1 MRIFVFR
8 GGIIMKE
15 KKLSLKQTLDN
26 AFFALGLGLKFSKPI
41 FFNII
46 FIAILGYF
54 QWVFFSS
61 VFMKNI
67 VGSLDRGDDYR
78 KILSY
83 IGICG
88 LLVGLMNLYQ
98 HYFENVTLPIELT
111 RLYGKLYHMLFD
123 KAKNVELS
131 CYEDSDFYNRYTMA
145 MDGADLRISDIVRR
159 FWGIIFGSI
168 ATGFV
173 FYLMFSIDRFAVIF
187 ILCPLIGNFVFGSIK
202 NNYELK
208 RYKEQVPGNKMM
220 NYVSRVMYLPD
231 YAKEMRLFG
240 VYNLLK
246 KQYSD
251 ATDNNVA
258 AASKYAFRNAFVN
271 FWKITF
277 TFSVIFEGVLFYAI
291 YRNLVTNS
299 ISLADL
305 TIMTSMMVSMT
316 WILIGLFDDIVNFMK
331 DGVFINNLRG
341 FLDYEEKIPEDYDGD
356 KPDGFKI
363 LEFDK
368 VSFSYSD
375 EETIKDLSFT
385 LREGEIAALV
395 GHNGAGKTTIIKL
408 LLRLYDPTSGVIR
421 LNGRDIREYNLH
433 AYRELFATTFQD
445 FAIMGM
451 SVKDNVLMG
460 RHYDDEDRI
469 VDSALKKAGIYDR
482 IGRLEKGTAAVMTK
496 EFDENGA
503 VFSGGESQK
512 LAVSRTFAKPAPVK
526 IFDEPSSAL
535 DPIAEFELFNNIAKE
550 GSDHT
555 LLFISHRLS
564 SVKHCDKVFMLEKG
578 RIIEEGSHEELMA
591 LGGKYAKMYR
601 RQANNY
607 LAIEDEEGVAE

>member
-1 MRIFVFR
+1 MEEKKESK
-8 GGIIMKE
+8 KE
-15 KKLSLKQTLDN
+15 KKLSLREVLDN
-26 AFFALGLGLKFSKPI
+26 AFYALKLGISFSKKI

-46 FIAILGYF
+46 FVAILGYF

-78 KILSY
+78 KILAY

-88 LLVGLMNLYQ
+88 LSVGLMNLYQ
-98 HYFENVTLPIELT
+98 HYFENVTLPVELT

-123 KAKNVELS
+123 KARNVELS
-131 CYEDSDFYNRYTMA
+131 CYENSDFYNRYTMA
-145 MDGADLRISDIVRR
+145 MDGADQKISDIMRR

-173 FYLMFSIDRFAVIF
+173 FSLMFSIDRFAVIF
-187 ILCPLIGNFVFGSIK
+187 IICPLIGNFVFGSIK
-202 NNYELK
+202 NRFEFG
-208 RYKEQVPGNKMM
+208 RYKEQVSGNKVM
-220 NYVSRVMYLPD
+220 NYVSRAMYLPD

-246 KQYSD
+246 KQYTD
-251 ATDNNVA
+251 ATDRNVDI
-258 AASKYAFRNAFVN
+258 ASKYAFKNAFVN

-291 YRNLVTNS
+291 YRNLVTQS

-341 FLDYEEKIPEDYDGD
+341 FLDYKEKIPEDYDGYV
-356 KPDGFKI
+356 PDSFES
-363 LEFDK
+363 LEFDN
-368 VSFSYSD
+368 VSFSYTD
-375 EETIKDLSFT
+375 EETIRNLSFT
-385 LREGEIAALV
+385 IRNGEVAALV

-408 LLRLYDPTSGVIR
+408 LLRLYDPTEGVIR

-433 AYRELFATTFQD
+433 AYREIFATTFQD

-451 SVKDNVLMG
+451 PIRDNVLMG
-460 RHYDDEDRI
+460 RHYEGEERI
-469 VDSALKKAGIYDR
+469 VEDALRKSGVYDR
-482 IGRLEKGTAAVMTK
+482 VVRLEKGTRTVMTK

-535 DPIAEFELFNNIAKE
+535 DPIAEYELFNNIAKE

-578 RIIEEGSHEELMA
+578 RIIEEGSHEELMS

-607 LAIEDEEGVAE
+607 LAIEDGEEVAE

>member
-1 MRIFVFR
+1 MEEKKESK
-8 GGIIMKE
+8 KE
-15 KKLSLKQTLDN
+15 KKLSLREVLDN
-26 AFFALGLGLKFSKPI
+26 AFYALKLGISFSKKI

-78 KILSY
+78 KILAY

-88 LLVGLMNLYQ
+88 LSVGLMNLYQ
-98 HYFENVTLPIELT
+98 HYFENVTLPVELT

-123 KAKNVELS
+123 KARNVELS
-131 CYEDSDFYNRYTMA
+131 CYENSDFYNRYTMA
-145 MDGADLRISDIVRR
+145 MDGADQKISDIMRR

-173 FYLMFSIDRFAVIF
+173 FSLMFSIDRFAVIF
-187 ILCPLIGNFVFGSIK
+187 IICPLIGNFVFGSIK
-202 NNYELK
+202 NRFEFG
-208 RYKEQVPGNKMM
+208 RYKEQVSGNKVM
-220 NYVSRVMYLPD
+220 NYVSRAMYLPD

-246 KQYSD
+246 KQYTD
-251 ATDNNVA
+251 ATDRNVDI
-258 AASKYAFRNAFVN
+258 ASKYAFKNAFVN

-291 YRNLVTNS
+291 YRNLVTQS

-341 FLDYEEKIPEDYDGD
+341 FLDYKEKIPEDYDGYV
-356 KPDGFKI
+356 PDSFES
-363 LEFDK
+363 LEFDN
-368 VSFSYSD
+368 VSFSYTD
-375 EETIKDLSFT
+375 EETIRNLSFT
-385 LREGEIAALV
+385 IRNGEVAALV

-408 LLRLYDPTSGVIR
+408 LLRLYDPTEGVIR

-433 AYRELFATTFQD
+433 AYREIFATTFQD

-451 SVKDNVLMG
+451 PIRDNVLMG
-460 RHYDDEDRI
+460 RHYEDEERI
-469 VDSALKKAGIYDR
+469 VEDALRKSGVYDR
-482 IGRLEKGTAAVMTK
+482 VVRLEKGTRTVMTK

-535 DPIAEFELFNNIAKE
+535 DPIAEYELFNNIAKE
-550 GSDHT
+550 GSSHT

-578 RIIEEGSHEELMA
+578 RIIEEGSHEELMS

-607 LAIEDEEGVAE
+607 LAIEDGEEVAE

>member
-1 MRIFVFR
+1 MEEKKESQ
-8 GGIIMKE
+8 KE
-15 KKLSLKQTLDN
+15 KKLSLREVLNN
-26 AFFALGLGLKFSKPI
+26 AFYALGLGIGFSKKI

-46 FIAILGYF
+46 FVAILGYF

-78 KILSY
+78 KILAY

-88 LLVGLMNLYQ
+88 LSVGLMNLYQ
-98 HYFENVTLPIELT
+98 HYFENVTLPVELT

-123 KAKNVELS
+123 KARNVELS
-131 CYEDSDFYNRYTMA
+131 CYENSDFYNRYTMA
-145 MDGADLRISDIVRR
+145 MDGADQKISDIMRR

-173 FYLMFSIDRFAVIF
+173 FSLMFSIDRFAVIF
-187 ILCPLIGNFVFGSIK
+187 IICPLIGNFVFGSIK
-202 NNYELK
+202 NRFELA
-208 RYKEQVPGNKMM
+208 RYKEQVSGNKVM
-220 NYVSRVMYLPD
+220 NYVSRAMYLPD
-231 YAKEMRLFG
+231 YAKEMRLFDI
-240 VYNLLK
+240 YNLLK
-246 KQYSD
+246 KQYTD
-251 ATDNNVA
+251 ATDRNVDI
-258 AASKYAFRNAFVN
+258 ASKYAFKNAFVN

-291 YRNLVTNS
+291 YRNLVTQS

-331 DGVFINNLRG
+331 DGVFISNLRG
-341 FLDYEEKIPEDYDGD
+341 FLDYKEKIPEDHDGYL
-356 KPDGFKI
+356 PGSFESI
-363 LEFDK
+363 EFDN
-368 VSFSYSD
+368 VSFSYTD
-375 EETIKDLSFT
+375 EETIRNLSFT
-385 LREGEIAALV
+385 IRNGEIAALV

-408 LLRLYDPTSGVIR
+408 LLRLYDPTEGVIR

-433 AYRELFATTFQD
+433 AYREIFATTFQD

-451 SVKDNVLMG
+451 PIRDNVLMG
-460 RHYDDEDRI
+460 RHYEGEDKI
-469 VDSALKKAGIYDR
+469 VEDALRKSGVYDR
-482 IGRLEKGTAAVMTK
+482 VVRLEKGTRTVMTK

-535 DPIAEFELFNNIAKE
+535 DPIAEYELFNNIAKE

-578 RIIEEGSHEELMA
+578 RIIEEGSHEELMS

-607 LAIEDEEGVAE
+607 LAIEDGEEVAE

>member
-1 MRIFVFR
+1 MEEKKESK
-8 GGIIMKE
+8 KE
-15 KKLSLKQTLDN
+15 KKLSLREVLEN
-26 AFFALGLGLKFSKPI
+26 AFYALKLGISFSKKI

-78 KILSY
+78 KILAY

-88 LLVGLMNLYQ
+88 LSVGLMNLYQ
-98 HYFENVTLPIELT
+98 HYFENVTLPVELT

-123 KAKNVELS
+123 KARNVELS
-131 CYEDSDFYNRYTMA
+131 CYENSDFYNRYTMA
-145 MDGADLRISDIVRR
+145 MDGADQKISDIMRR

-173 FYLMFSIDRFAVIF
+173 FSLMFSIDRFAVIF
-187 ILCPLIGNFVFGSIK
+187 IICPLIGNFVFGSIK
-202 NNYELK
+202 NRFEFG
-208 RYKEQVPGNKMM
+208 RYKEQVSGNKVM
-220 NYVSRVMYLPD
+220 NYVSRAMYLPD

-246 KQYSD
+246 KQYTD
-251 ATDNNVA
+251 ATDRNVDI
-258 AASKYAFRNAFVN
+258 ASKYAFKNAFVN

-291 YRNLVTNS
+291 YRNLVTQS

-341 FLDYEEKIPEDYDGD
+341 FLDYKEKIPEDYDGYV
-356 KPDGFKI
+356 PDRFESI
-363 LEFDK
+363 EFDN
-368 VSFSYSD
+368 VSFSYTD
-375 EETIKDLSFT
+375 EETIRNLSFT
-385 LREGEIAALV
+385 IRNGEIAALV

-408 LLRLYDPTSGVIR
+408 LLRLYDPTEGVIR

-433 AYRELFATTFQD
+433 AYREIFATTFQD

-451 SVKDNVLMG
+451 PIRDNVLMG
-460 RHYDDEDRI
+460 RHYEGEKRI
-469 VDSALKKAGIYDR
+469 VEDALRKSGVYDR
-482 IGRLEKGTAAVMTK
+482 VVRLEKGTRTVMTK

-535 DPIAEFELFNNIAKE
+535 DPIAEYELFNNIAKE

-578 RIIEEGSHEELMA
+578 RIIEEGSHEELMN

-607 LAIEDEEGVAE
+607 LAIEDGEEVAE

>member
-1 MRIFVFR
+1 MEEKKESK
-8 GGIIMKE
+8 KE
-15 KKLSLKQTLDN
+15 KKLSLREVLDN
-26 AFFALGLGLKFSKPI
+26 AFYALKLGISFSKKI

-78 KILSY
+78 KILAY

-88 LLVGLMNLYQ
+88 LSVGLMNLYQ
-98 HYFENVTLPIELT
+98 HYFENVTLPVELT

-123 KAKNVELS
+123 KARNVELS
-131 CYEDSDFYNRYTMA
+131 CYENSDFYNRYTMA
-145 MDGADLRISDIVRR
+145 MDGADQKISDIMRR

-173 FYLMFSIDRFAVIF
+173 FSLMFSIDRFAVIF
-187 ILCPLIGNFVFGSIK
+187 IICPLIGNFVFGSIK
-202 NNYELK
+202 NRFEFG
-208 RYKEQVPGNKMM
+208 RYKEQVSGNKVM
-220 NYVSRVMYLPD
+220 NYVSRAMYLPD

-246 KQYSD
+246 KQYTD
-251 ATDNNVA
+251 ATDRNVDI
-258 AASKYAFRNAFVN
+258 ASKYAFKNAFVN

-291 YRNLVTNS
+291 YRNLVTQS

-331 DGVFINNLRG
+331 DGVFISNLRG
-341 FLDYEEKIPEDYDGD
+341 FLDYKEKIPEDHDGYV
-356 KPDGFKI
+356 PGSFESI
-363 LEFDK
+363 EFDN
-368 VSFSYSD
+368 VSFSYTD
-375 EETIKDLSFT
+375 EETIRNLSFT
-385 LREGEIAALV
+385 IRNGEIAALV

-408 LLRLYDPTSGVIR
+408 LLRLYDPTEGVIR

-433 AYRELFATTFQD
+433 AYREIFATTFQD

-451 SVKDNVLMG
+451 PIRDNVLMG
-460 RHYDDEDRI
+460 CHYEGEERI
-469 VDSALKKAGIYDR
+469 VEDALRKSGVYDR
-482 IGRLEKGTAAVMTK
+482 VVRLEKGTRTVMTK

-535 DPIAEFELFNNIAKE
+535 DPIAEYELFNNIAKE

-578 RIIEEGSHEELMA
+578 RIIEEGSHEELMS

-607 LAIEDEEGVAE
+607 LAIEDGEEVAE

>member
-1 MRIFVFR
+1 ME
-8 GGIIMKE
+8 KD
-15 KKLSLKQTLDN
+15 KKLSLKRTLDN
-26 AFFALGLGLKFSKPI
+26 AFYALGLGAGFSKPI

-61 VFMKNI
+61 VFMKKI
-67 VGSLDRGDDYR
+67 VDSLDRGEDYR
-78 KILSY
+78 KILGY
-83 IGICG
+83 IGVCG
-88 LLVGLMNLYQ
+88 VIVASMNLYQ
-98 HYFENVTLPIELT
+98 HYFDNVTLPIELT

-123 KAKNVELS
+123 KAKNVELR
-131 CYEDSDFYNRYTMA
+131 CYEDADFYNRYTMA
-145 MDGADLRISDIVRR
+145 MDGADLRISDIMRR
-159 FWGIIFGSI
+159 FWGMIFGTV

-173 FYLMFSIDRFAVIF
+173 FYLMFSIDKFAVIF
-187 ILCPLIGNFVFGSIK
+187 IICPLVGNFVFGSIK
-202 NNYELK
+202 NKFELK

-220 NYVSRVMYLPD
+220 NYVSRAMYLPD

-251 ATDNNVA
+251 ATDNNVK
-258 AASKYAFRNAFVN
+258 AASKYAFPNAFVN

-291 YRNLVTNS
+291 YRNLVTGS

-331 DGVFINNLRG
+331 DGVFIDNLRG
-341 FLDYEEKIPEDYDGD
+341 FLDYKETIPEDYDGD
-356 KPDGFKI
+356 IPEGFDV
-363 LEFDK
+363 LEFDG
-368 VSFSYSD
+368 VSFSYTD

-385 LREGEIAALV
+385 IKKGEVAALV

-460 RHYDDEDRI
+460 RHYDDEDTI
-469 VDSALKKAGIYDR
+469 VSDALKKSGVYER
-482 IGRLEKGTAAVMTK
+482 IGKLEKGTDTVMTK

-591 LGGKYAKMYR
+591 RDGKYAKMYR

>member
-1 MRIFVFR
+1 
-8 GGIIMKE
+8 MKE
-15 KKLSLKQTLDN
+15 SKLSFKETLDN
-26 AFFALGLGLKFSKPI
+26 AFYALKLGTRFSKRL

-46 FIAILGYF
+46 FVAVLGYF
-54 QWVFFSS
+54 EWVFFSS

-67 VGSLDRGDDYR
+67 VGSLDRGESY
-78 KILSY
+78 KNILLY

-88 LLVGLMNLYQ
+88 LVIGLMNLYH
-98 HYFENVTLPIELT
+98 HYFDNVTMPIECT
-111 RLYGKLYHMLFD
+111 HLYGRLYHMLFD
-123 KAKNVELS
+123 KARNVELN
-131 CYEDSDFYNRYTMA
+131 CYENADFYNKYTMA
-145 MDGADLRISDIVRR
+145 MDGADEKISDIMRR
-159 FWGIIFGSI
+159 FWGIIFGTI

-173 FYLMFSIDRFAVIF
+173 FYLMFSIDKFAVIF
-187 ILCPLIGNFVFGSIK
+187 IVCPLLGNFVFGSIK
-202 NNYELK
+202 NKYELK
-208 RYKEQVPGNKMM
+208 RYKEQVSGNKMM
-220 NYVSRVMYLPD
+220 NYVSRAIYLPD
-231 YAKEMRLFG
+231 YAKEIRLFN
-240 VYNLLK
+240 VYNILK
-246 KQYSD
+246 RQYSD
-251 ATDNNVA
+251 ATDNNVR
-258 AASKYAFRNAFVN
+258 AASKYAFPNAFVN

-291 YRNLVTNS
+291 YRNLVTQS
-299 ISLADL
+299 ISLAEL

-331 DGVFINNLRG
+331 DGVFISNLRG
-341 FLDYEEKIPEDYDGD
+341 FLEYEEKIPEDYDGIT
-356 KPDGFKI
+356 PEEFES
-363 LEFDK
+363 LEFDN
-368 VSFSYSD
+368 VSFSYTD

-385 LREGEIAALV
+385 IKKGQVAALV

-408 LLRLYDPTSGVIR
+408 LLRLYDPTEGVIR

-433 AYRELFATTFQD
+433 AYRDMFATTFQD

-460 RHYDDEDRI
+460 RHYENEDS
-469 VDSALKKAGIYDR
+469 VVNDALKKAGVYER
-482 IGRLEKGTAAVMTK
+482 VSKTEHGTATVMTK

-535 DPIAEFELFNNIAKE
+535 DPIAEYELFNNIAKE

-564 SVKHCDKVFMLEKG
+564 SVKHCDMVFMLEKG
-578 RIIEEGSHEELMA
+578 RIIEEGSHEELIA
-591 LGGKYAKMYR
+591 LNGEYAKMYR

-607 LAIEDEEGVAE
+607 LAIEDGEEGAV

>member
-1 MRIFVFR
+1 
-8 GGIIMKE
+8 MKSR
-15 KKLSLKQTLDN
+15 KLSLGETLKN
-26 AFFALGLGLKFSKPI
+26 AFYALKLGKKFSMRLFI
-41 FFNII
+41 NVI
-46 FIAILGYF
+46 FISVLGYF
-54 QWVFFSS
+54 EWVFFSS
-61 VFMKNI
+61 VFMKKI
-67 VGSLDRGDDYR
+67 VGYLEHNEDYR
-78 KILSY
+78 RILAY

-88 LLVGLMNLYQ
+88 LAVGLMNLYE
-98 HYFENVTLPIELT
+98 HYFQNVTLPIEGT

-123 KAKNVELS
+123 KARNVELS
-131 CYEDSDFYNRYTMA
+131 CYENSDFYNRYTMA
-145 MDGADLRISDIVRR
+145 MDGADEKIGDVLKR
-159 FWGIIFGSI
+159 FWGIIFGTV

-173 FYLMFSIDRFAVIF
+173 FYLMFTIDRFAVIF
-187 ILCPLIGNFVFGSIK
+187 IVCPLVGNFVFGSIK
-202 NNYELK
+202 NKYEYK
-208 RYKEQVPGNKMM
+208 RYKEQVAGNKML
-220 NYVSRVMYLPD
+220 NYVSRAMYLPD
-231 YAKEMRLFG
+231 YAKEIRLFN
-240 VYNLLK
+240 VYNILK
-246 KQYSD
+246 RQYGD
-251 ATDNNVA
+251 ATENNIKA
-258 AASKYAFRNAFVN
+258 AKKYAFPNAFTN

-277 TFSVIFEGVLFYAI
+277 TFSVIFEGVLLYAI
-291 YRNLVTNS
+291 YRNLVTGS

-341 FLDYEEKIPEDYDGD
+341 FLEYEEKIPEDYKGIV
-356 KPDGFKI
+356 PESFES
-363 LEFDK
+363 LEFDD
-368 VSFSYSD
+368 VSFSYTD
-375 EETIKDLSFT
+375 EETIKSLSFT
-385 LREGEIAALV
+385 IKKGQNVALV

-421 LNGRDIREYNLH
+421 LNGRDIKEYDLH
-433 AYRELFATTFQD
+433 AYRDLFATTFQD

-451 SVKDNVLMG
+451 SIKDNVLMG
-460 RHYDDEDRI
+460 RHYENDDE
-469 VDSALKKAGIYDR
+469 VVVGALKKAGVYER
-482 IGRLEKGTAAVMTK
+482 VLKPEKGMDTVMTK

-535 DPIAEFELFNNIAKE
+535 DPIAEYDLFNNITKE

-578 RIIEEGSHEELMA
+578 RLVEEGPHEDLMK
-591 LGGKYAKMYR
+591 LDGKYAKMYR

-607 LAIEDEEGVAE
+607 LAIDEKEAAV

>member
-1 MRIFVFR
+1 MND
-8 GGIIMKE
+8 
-15 KKLSLKQTLDN
+15 KKLSLKKTLDN
-26 AFFALGLGLKFSKPI
+26 AFYALKLGIGFSKQI

-46 FIAILGYF
+46 FVAILGYF

-61 VFMKNI
+61 VFTKHI
-67 VGSLDRGDDYR
+67 VASLDRGDDHTS
-78 KILSY
+78 ILAY

-88 LLVGLMNLYQ
+88 LVVGLMNLYQ
-98 HYFENVTLPIELT
+98 HYFENVTMPIELT
-111 RLYGKLYHMLFD
+111 RLYGKLYHMLFN
-123 KAKNVELS
+123 KARNVELS
-131 CYEDSDFYNRYTMA
+131 CYENADFYNRYTMA
-145 MDGADLRISDIVRR
+145 MDGADEKISDIMRR
-159 FWGIIFGSI
+159 FWGIIFGTI

-173 FYLMFSIDRFAVIF
+173 FYLMFSIDKFAVIF
-187 ILCPLIGNFVFGSIK
+187 IISPLLGNFLFGSIK
-202 NNYELK
+202 NRFEYK
-208 RYKEQVPGNKMM
+208 RYQEQVSGNKMM
-220 NYVSRVMYLPD
+220 NYVSRAMYLPD
-231 YAKEMRLFG
+231 YAKELRLFN

-251 ATDNNVA
+251 ATDNNVKA
-258 AASKYAFRNAFVN
+258 AAKYAFPNAFVN

-291 YRNLVTNS
+291 YRNLVTKS

-341 FLDYEEKIPEDYDGD
+341 FLEYEEKIPEDYDGD
-356 KPDGFKI
+356 IPESFESLSFED
-363 LEFDK
+363 
-368 VSFSYSD
+368 VSFSYTD
-375 EETIKDLSFT
+375 EETIKHLSFT
-385 LREGEIAALV
+385 LSKGEIAALV

-421 LNGRDIREYNLH
+421 MNGRNIKEYNLH

-451 SVKDNVLMG
+451 SVRDNVLMG
-460 RHYDDEDRI
+460 RHYDGEDDI
-469 VDSALKKAGIYDR
+469 VKSALEKAGISDR
-482 IGRLEKGTAAVMTK
+482 ISKLAGGTATIMTK

-550 GSDHT
+550 GKDHT

-564 SVKHCDKVFMLEKG
+564 SVKHCDRVFMLEKG
-578 RIIEEGSHEELMA
+578 QIIEEGSHEELMA
-591 LGGKYAKMYR
+591 LNGSYAKMYR

-607 LAIEDEEGVAE
+607 LAIDDGEEAAV

>member
-1 MRIFVFR
+1 MEEKKESK
-8 GGIIMKE
+8 KE
-15 KKLSLKQTLDN
+15 KKLSLREVLDN
-26 AFFALGLGLKFSKPI
+26 AFYALKLGISFSKKI

-78 KILSY
+78 KILAY

-88 LLVGLMNLYQ
+88 LSVGLMNLYQ
-98 HYFENVTLPIELT
+98 HYFENVTLPVELT

-123 KAKNVELS
+123 KARNVELS
-131 CYEDSDFYNRYTMA
+131 CYENSDFYNRYTMA
-145 MDGADLRISDIVRR
+145 MDGADQKISDIMRR

-173 FYLMFSIDRFAVIF
+173 FSLMFSIDRFAVIF
-187 ILCPLIGNFVFGSIK
+187 IICPLIGNFVFGSIK
-202 NNYELK
+202 NRFEFG
-208 RYKEQVPGNKMM
+208 RYKEQVSGNKVM
-220 NYVSRVMYLPD
+220 NYVSRAMYLPD

-246 KQYSD
+246 KQYTD
-251 ATDNNVA
+251 ATDRNVDI
-258 AASKYAFRNAFVN
+258 ASKYAFKNAFVN

-291 YRNLVTNS
+291 YRNLVTQS

-341 FLDYEEKIPEDYDGD
+341 FLDYKEKIPEDYDGYV
-356 KPDGFKI
+356 PDRFESI
-363 LEFDK
+363 EFDN
-368 VSFSYSD
+368 VSFSYTD
-375 EETIKDLSFT
+375 EETIRNLSFT
-385 LREGEIAALV
+385 IRNGEVAALV

-408 LLRLYDPTSGVIR
+408 LLRLYDPTEGVIR

-433 AYRELFATTFQD
+433 AYREIFATTFQD

-451 SVKDNVLMG
+451 PIRDNVLMG
-460 RHYDDEDRI
+460 RHYEDEERI
-469 VDSALKKAGIYDR
+469 VEDALRKSGVYDR
-482 IGRLEKGTAAVMTK
+482 VVRLEKGTRTVMTK

-535 DPIAEFELFNNIAKE
+535 DPIAEYELFNNIAKE
-550 GSDHT
+550 GSNHT

-578 RIIEEGSHEELMA
+578 RIIEEGSHEELMS

-607 LAIEDEEGVAE
+607 LAIEDGEEVAE

>member
-1 MRIFVFR
+1 
-8 GGIIMKE
+8 MKD
-15 KKLSLKQTLDN
+15 KKLSLKKTLDN
-26 AFFALGLGLKFSKPI
+26 AFYALKLGISFSKQI

-46 FIAILGYF
+46 FVAILGYF

-61 VFMKNI
+61 VFMKHI
-67 VGSLDRGDDYR
+67 VGSLDRGDDHM
-78 KILSY
+78 KILTY

-88 LLVGLMNLYQ
+88 LAIGLMNLYQ
-98 HYFENVTLPIELT
+98 HYFENVTLPVELT

-131 CYEDSDFYNRYTMA
+131 CYEDADFYNRYTMA
-145 MDGADLRISDIVRR
+145 MDGADEKISDTMRR
-159 FWGIIFGSI
+159 FWGIIFGSV

-173 FYLMFSIDRFAVIF
+173 FYLMFSIDRLAVIF
-187 ILCPLIGNFVFGSIK
+187 IISPLLGNFLFGSIK
-202 NNYELK
+202 NRFEYK
-208 RYKEQVPGNKMM
+208 RYQEQVSGNKMM

-231 YAKEMRLFG
+231 YAKELRLFN
-240 VYNLLK
+240 VYDLLK

-251 ATDNNVA
+251 ATDNNVK
-258 AASKYAFRNAFVN
+258 AASRYAFPNAFVN

-291 YRNLVTNS
+291 YRNLVTGS

-341 FLDYEEKIPEDYDGD
+341 FLEYEEKIPEDTDGEIPASFESLSFED
-356 KPDGFKI
+356 
-363 LEFDK
+363 
-368 VSFSYSD
+368 VSFSYTD
-375 EETIKDLSFT
+375 EETIRHLSFSINK
-385 LREGEIAALV
+385 GEIAALV

-451 SVKDNVLMG
+451 SVRDNVLMG
-460 RHYDDEDRI
+460 RHYEDEDAI
-469 VDSALKKAGIYDR
+469 VDSALRKSGIYER
-482 IGRLEKGTAAVMTK
+482 IEKLENGLSTVMTK

-512 LAVSRTFAKPAPVK
+512 LAVSRTFARPAPVK

-535 DPIAEFELFNNIAKE
+535 DPIAEYELFNNIAKE
-550 GSDHT
+550 GKEHT

-578 RIIEEGSHEELMA
+578 QIIEEGSHDELMK
-591 LGGKYAKMYR
+591 LNGSYAKMYR

-607 LAIEDEEGVAE
+607 LAIEDTEETAV

>member
-1 MRIFVFR
+1 M
-8 GGIIMKE
+8 MKE
-15 KKLSLKQTLDN
+15 SKLSFKETLDN
-26 AFFALGLGLKFSKPI
+26 AFYALKLGTRFSKRL

-46 FIAILGYF
+46 FVAVLGYF
-54 QWVFFSS
+54 EWVFFSS

-67 VGSLDRGDDYR
+67 VGSLDRGESY
-78 KILSY
+78 KNILLY

-88 LLVGLMNLYQ
+88 LVIGLMNLYH
-98 HYFENVTLPIELT
+98 HYFDNVTMPIECT
-111 RLYGKLYHMLFD
+111 HLYGRLYHMLFD
-123 KAKNVELS
+123 KARNVELN
-131 CYEDSDFYNRYTMA
+131 CYENADFYNKYTMA
-145 MDGADLRISDIVRR
+145 MDGADEKISDVMRR
-159 FWGIIFGSI
+159 FWGIIFGTI

-173 FYLMFSIDRFAVIF
+173 FYLMFSIDKFAVIF
-187 ILCPLIGNFVFGSIK
+187 IVCPLLGNFVFGSIK
-202 NNYELK
+202 NKYELK
-208 RYKEQVPGNKMM
+208 RYKEQVSGNKMM
-220 NYVSRVMYLPD
+220 NYVSRAIYLPD
-231 YAKEMRLFG
+231 YAKEIRLFN
-240 VYNLLK
+240 VYNILK
-246 KQYSD
+246 RQYSD
-251 ATDNNVA
+251 ATDNNVR
-258 AASKYAFRNAFVN
+258 AASKYAFPNAFVN

-291 YRNLVTNS
+291 YRNLVTQS
-299 ISLADL
+299 ISLAEL

-331 DGVFINNLRG
+331 DGVFISNLRG
-341 FLDYEEKIPEDYDGD
+341 FLEYEEKIPEDYDGIT
-356 KPDGFKI
+356 PEEFES
-363 LEFDK
+363 LEFDN
-368 VSFSYSD
+368 VSFSYTD

-385 LREGEIAALV
+385 IKKGQVAALV

-408 LLRLYDPTSGVIR
+408 LLRLYDPTEGVIR

-433 AYRELFATTFQD
+433 AYRDMFATTFQD

-460 RHYDDEDRI
+460 RHYENEDS
-469 VDSALKKAGIYDR
+469 VVNDALKKAGVYER
-482 IGRLEKGTAAVMTK
+482 VTKTEHGTATVMTK

-535 DPIAEFELFNNIAKE
+535 DPIAEYELFNNIAKE

-564 SVKHCDKVFMLEKG
+564 SVKHCDMVFMLEKG
-578 RIIEEGSHEELMA
+578 RIIEEGSHEELIA
-591 LGGKYAKMYR
+591 LNGEYAKMYR

-607 LAIEDEEGVAE
+607 LAIEDGEEGAV

>member
-1 MRIFVFR
+1 MEEKKESK
-8 GGIIMKE
+8 KE
-15 KKLSLKQTLDN
+15 KKLSLREVLDN
-26 AFFALGLGLKFSKPI
+26 AFYALKLGISFSKKI

-78 KILSY
+78 KILAY

-88 LLVGLMNLYQ
+88 LSVGLMNLYQ
-98 HYFENVTLPIELT
+98 HYFENVTLPVELT

-123 KAKNVELS
+123 KARNVELS
-131 CYEDSDFYNRYTMA
+131 CYENSDFYNRYTMA
-145 MDGADLRISDIVRR
+145 MDGADQKISDIMRR

-173 FYLMFSIDRFAVIF
+173 FSLMFSIDRFAVIF
-187 ILCPLIGNFVFGSIK
+187 IICPLIGNFVFGSIK
-202 NNYELK
+202 NRFEFS
-208 RYKEQVPGNKMM
+208 RYKEQVSGNKVM
-220 NYVSRVMYLPD
+220 NYVSRAMYLPD

-246 KQYSD
+246 KQYTD
-251 ATDNNVA
+251 ATDRNVDI
-258 AASKYAFRNAFVN
+258 ASKYAFKNAFVN

-291 YRNLVTNS
+291 YRNLVTQS

-341 FLDYEEKIPEDYDGD
+341 FLDYKEKIPEDYDGYV
-356 KPDGFKI
+356 PDRFES
-363 LEFDK
+363 LEFDN
-368 VSFSYSD
+368 VSFSYTD
-375 EETIKDLSFT
+375 EETIRNLSFT
-385 LREGEIAALV
+385 IRNGEVAALV

-408 LLRLYDPTSGVIR
+408 LLRLYDPTEGVIR

-433 AYRELFATTFQD
+433 AYREIFATTFQD

-451 SVKDNVLMG
+451 PIRDNVLMG
-460 RHYDDEDRI
+460 RHYEGEERI
-469 VDSALKKAGIYDR
+469 VEDALRKSGVYDR
-482 IGRLEKGTAAVMTK
+482 VVRLEKGTRTVMTK

-535 DPIAEFELFNNIAKE
+535 DPIAEYELFNNIAKE

-578 RIIEEGSHEELMA
+578 RIIEEGSHEELMN

-607 LAIEDEEGVAE
+607 LAIEDGEEVAE

>member
-1 MRIFVFR
+1 MVSR
-8 GGIIMKE
+8 
-15 KKLSLKQTLDN
+15 LHSLKNSPGN
-26 AFFALGLGLKFSKPI
+26 AFYALRLGAGFSRPI
-41 FFNII
+41 FCNII
-46 FIAILGYF
+46 FIAVLDYF

-61 VFMKNI
+61 VFTKHI
-67 VGSLDRGDDYR
+67 VASLDNGEDHR
-78 KILSY
+78 KILAY

-88 LLVGLMNLYQ
+88 LAVGLMNLYQ
-98 HYFENVTLPIELT
+98 HYFENVTKPVELA
-111 RLYGKLYHMLFD
+111 RLYGKLYHQLFD
-123 KAKNVELS
+123 KARNVELA
-131 CYEDSDFYNRYTMA
+131 CYENADFYNRYTMA
-145 MDGADLRISDIVRR
+145 MDGADEKIADVMRR
-159 FWGIIFGSI
+159 FWGILFGSV

-173 FYLMFSIDRFAVIF
+173 FYLMFSIDRYAVIF
-187 ILCPLIGNFVFGSIK
+187 IISPLLGNFLFGSIK
-202 NNYELK
+202 NRLEYR
-208 RYKEQVPGNKMM
+208 RYQEQVVGNKTM
-220 NYVSRVMYLPD
+220 NYVSRAMYLPD
-231 YAKEMRLFG
+231 YAKEMRLFH
-240 VYNLLK
+240 VYDLLK
-246 KQYSD
+246 KQYTD
-251 ATDNNVA
+251 ATDRNVEA
-258 AASKYAFRNAFVN
+258 AARHAFPNAFVN

-291 YRNLVTNS
+291 YRNLVTKS
-299 ISLADL
+299 ITLADL

-341 FLDYEEKIPEDYDGD
+341 FLEYEERIPEDTDGD
-356 KPDGFKI
+356 HPASFES
-363 LEFDK
+363 LEFDH
-368 VSFSYSD
+368 VFFSYAD
-375 EETIKDLSFT
+375 EETIRDLSFT
-385 LREGEIAALV
+385 IRKGEIAALV

-451 SVKDNVLMG
+451 SVRDNVLMG
-460 RHYDDEDRI
+460 RHYDGEDGI
-469 VDSALKKAGIYDR
+469 VDSALKKAGVYDKVA
-482 IGRLEKGTAAVMTK
+482 GLPAGTSSVMTR

-535 DPIAEFELFNNIAKE
+535 DPIAEYDLFRNIARE
-550 GSDHT
+550 GKDHT

-564 SVKHCDKVFMLEKG
+564 SVRHCDKVFMLEKG

-591 LGGKYAKMYR
+591 MNGSYAKMYR

-607 LAIEDEEGVAE
+607 LAIEEDGEAAG

>member
-1 MRIFVFR
+1 MEEKKESK
-8 GGIIMKE
+8 KE
-15 KKLSLKQTLDN
+15 KKLSLREVLDN
-26 AFFALGLGLKFSKPI
+26 AFYALKLGISFSKKI

-78 KILSY
+78 KILAY

-88 LLVGLMNLYQ
+88 LSVGLINLYQ
-98 HYFENVTLPIELT
+98 HYFENVTLPVELT

-123 KAKNVELS
+123 KARNVELS
-131 CYEDSDFYNRYTMA
+131 CYENSDFYNRYTMA
-145 MDGADLRISDIVRR
+145 MDGADQKISDIMRR

-173 FYLMFSIDRFAVIF
+173 FSLMFSIDRFAVIF
-187 ILCPLIGNFVFGSIK
+187 IICPLIGNFVFGSIK
-202 NNYELK
+202 NRFEFV
-208 RYKEQVPGNKMM
+208 RYKEQVSGNKVM
-220 NYVSRVMYLPD
+220 NYVSRAMYLPD

-246 KQYSD
+246 KQYTD
-251 ATDNNVA
+251 ATDRNVDI
-258 AASKYAFRNAFVN
+258 ASKYAFKNAFVN

-291 YRNLVTNS
+291 YRNLVTQS

-341 FLDYEEKIPEDYDGD
+341 FLDYKEKIPEDYDGYV
-356 KPDGFKI
+356 PDSFES
-363 LEFDK
+363 LEFDN
-368 VSFSYSD
+368 VSFSYTD
-375 EETIKDLSFT
+375 EETIRNLSFT
-385 LREGEIAALV
+385 IRNGEVAALV

-408 LLRLYDPTSGVIR
+408 LLRLYDPTEGVIR

-433 AYRELFATTFQD
+433 AYREIFATTFQD
-445 FAIMGM
+445 FTIMGM
-451 SVKDNVLMG
+451 PIRDNVLMG
-460 RHYDDEDRI
+460 RHYEDEERI
-469 VDSALKKAGIYDR
+469 VEDALRKSGVYDR
-482 IGRLEKGTAAVMTK
+482 VVRLEKGTRTVMTK

-535 DPIAEFELFNNIAKE
+535 DPIAEYELFNNIAKE
-550 GSDHT
+550 GSNHT

-578 RIIEEGSHEELMA
+578 RIIEEGSHEELMS

-607 LAIEDEEGVAE
+607 LAIEDGEEVAE

>member
-1 MRIFVFR
+1 MEEKKDSK
-8 GGIIMKE
+8 KE
-15 KKLSLKQTLDN
+15 KKLSLREVLDN
-26 AFFALGLGLKFSKPI
+26 AFYALKLGISFSKKI

-78 KILSY
+78 KILAY

-88 LLVGLMNLYQ
+88 LSVGLMNLYQ
-98 HYFENVTLPIELT
+98 HYFENVTLPVELT

-123 KAKNVELS
+123 KARNVELS
-131 CYEDSDFYNRYTMA
+131 CYENSDFYNRYTMA
-145 MDGADLRISDIVRR
+145 MDGADQKISDIMRR

-173 FYLMFSIDRFAVIF
+173 FSLMFSIDRFAVIF
-187 ILCPLIGNFVFGSIK
+187 IICPLIGNFVFGSIK
-202 NNYELK
+202 NRFEFG
-208 RYKEQVPGNKMM
+208 RYKEQVSGNKVM
-220 NYVSRVMYLPD
+220 NYVSRAMYLPD
-231 YAKEMRLFG
+231 YAKEIRLFG

-246 KQYSD
+246 KQYTD
-251 ATDNNVA
+251 ATDRNVDI
-258 AASKYAFRNAFVN
+258 ASKYAFKNAFVN

-291 YRNLVTNS
+291 YRNLVTQS

-341 FLDYEEKIPEDYDGD
+341 FLDYKEKIPEDYDGYV
-356 KPDGFKI
+356 PDRFESI
-363 LEFDK
+363 EFDN
-368 VSFSYSD
+368 VSFSYTD
-375 EETIKDLSFT
+375 EETIRNLSFT
-385 LREGEIAALV
+385 IRNGEVAALV

-408 LLRLYDPTSGVIR
+408 LLRLYDPTEGVIR

-433 AYRELFATTFQD
+433 AYREIFATTFQD

-451 SVKDNVLMG
+451 PIRDNVLMG
-460 RHYDDEDRI
+460 RHYEDEERI
-469 VDSALKKAGIYDR
+469 VEDALRKSGVYDR
-482 IGRLEKGTAAVMTK
+482 VVRLEKGTRTVMTK

-535 DPIAEFELFNNIAKE
+535 DPIAEYELFNNIAKE

-578 RIIEEGSHEELMA
+578 RIIEEGSHEELMS

-607 LAIEDEEGVAE
+607 LAIEDGEEVAE

>member
-1 MRIFVFR
+1 
-8 GGIIMKE
+8 MKD
-15 KKLSLKQTLDN
+15 KKLSLKDTLDN
-26 AFFALGLGLKFSKPI
+26 AFYALKLGISFSGKI

-46 FIAILGYF
+46 FVAILGYF

-61 VFMKNI
+61 VFMKHI
-67 VGSLDRGDDYR
+67 VGSLDRGDDHM
-78 KILSY
+78 KILTY

-131 CYEDSDFYNRYTMA
+131 CYENADFYNRYTMA
-145 MDGADLRISDIVRR
+145 MDGADEKISDIMRR

-187 ILCPLIGNFVFGSIK
+187 IISPLLGNFLFGSIK
-202 NNYELK
+202 NRFEYK
-208 RYKEQVPGNKMM
+208 RYQEQVSGNKMM

-231 YAKEMRLFG
+231 YAKELRLFN
-240 VYNLLK
+240 VYDLLK
-246 KQYSD
+246 RQFSD
-251 ATDNNVA
+251 ATENNVK
-258 AASKYAFRNAFVN
+258 AASKYAFSNAFVN

-291 YRNLVTNS
+291 YRNLVTGS

-341 FLDYEEKIPEDYDGD
+341 FLEYEEKIPEDSDGEIPETFETLSFED
-356 KPDGFKI
+356 
-363 LEFDK
+363 
-368 VSFSYSD
+368 VSFSYTD
-375 EETIKDLSFT
+375 EETIRHLTFSINK
-385 LREGEIAALV
+385 GEIAALV

-408 LLRLYDPTSGVIR
+408 LLRLYDPTGGVIR

-451 SVKDNVLMG
+451 SVRDNVLMG
-460 RHYDDEDRI
+460 RHYEGEDEI
-469 VDSALKKAGIYDR
+469 VESALRKAGIYER
-482 IGRLEKGTAAVMTK
+482 IATLENGFTTVMTK

-512 LAVSRTFAKPAPVK
+512 LAVSRTFARPAPVK

-535 DPIAEFELFNNIAKE
+535 DPIAEYELFNNIAKE
-550 GSDHT
+550 GKEHT

-578 RIIEEGSHEELMA
+578 QIIEEGSHDELMKQN
-591 LGGKYAKMYR
+591 GSYAKMYR

-607 LAIEDEEGVAE
+607 LAIEDGEEAAV

>member
-1 MRIFVFR
+1 MEEKKENK
-8 GGIIMKE
+8 KE
-15 KKLSLKQTLDN
+15 KKLSLREVLDN
-26 AFFALGLGLKFSKPI
+26 AFYALKLGINFSKKI

-67 VGSLDRGDDYR
+67 VGSLDKGDDYR
-78 KILSY
+78 KILAY

-88 LLVGLMNLYQ
+88 LSVGLMNLYQ
-98 HYFENVTLPIELT
+98 HYFENVTLPVELT

-123 KAKNVELS
+123 KARNVELS
-131 CYEDSDFYNRYTMA
+131 CYENSDFYNRYTMA
-145 MDGADLRISDIVRR
+145 MDGADQKISDIMRR

-173 FYLMFSIDRFAVIF
+173 FSLMFSIDRFAVIF
-187 ILCPLIGNFVFGSIK
+187 IICPLIGNFVFGSIK
-202 NNYELK
+202 NRFEFV
-208 RYKEQVPGNKMM
+208 RYKEQVSGNKVM
-220 NYVSRVMYLPD
+220 NYVSRAMYLPD

-246 KQYSD
+246 KQYTD
-251 ATDNNVA
+251 ATDRNVDI
-258 AASKYAFRNAFVN
+258 ASKYAFKNAFVN

-291 YRNLVTNS
+291 YRNLVTQS

-341 FLDYEEKIPEDYDGD
+341 FLDYKEKIPEDYDGYV
-356 KPDGFKI
+356 PDSFES
-363 LEFDK
+363 LEFDN
-368 VSFSYSD
+368 VSFSYTD
-375 EETIKDLSFT
+375 EETIRNLSFT
-385 LREGEIAALV
+385 IRNGEVAALV

-408 LLRLYDPTSGVIR
+408 LLRLYDPTEGVIR
-421 LNGRDIREYNLH
+421 LNGGDIREYNLH
-433 AYRELFATTFQD
+433 AYREIFATTFQD

-451 SVKDNVLMG
+451 PIRDNVLMG
-460 RHYDDEDRI
+460 RHYEDEERI
-469 VDSALKKAGIYDR
+469 VEDALRKSGVYDR
-482 IGRLEKGTAAVMTK
+482 VVRLEKGTRTVMTK

-535 DPIAEFELFNNIAKE
+535 DPIAEYELFNNIAKE
-550 GSDHT
+550 GSNHT

-578 RIIEEGSHEELMA
+578 RIIEEGSHEELMN

-607 LAIEDEEGVAE
+607 LAIEDGEEVAE

>member
-1 MRIFVFR
+1 MEEKRESK
-8 GGIIMKE
+8 KE
-15 KKLSLKQTLDN
+15 KKLSLREVLDN
-26 AFFALGLGLKFSKPI
+26 AFYALKLGISFSKKI

-78 KILSY
+78 KILAY

-88 LLVGLMNLYQ
+88 LSVGLMNLYQ
-98 HYFENVTLPIELT
+98 HYFENVTLPVELT

-123 KAKNVELS
+123 KVRNVELS
-131 CYEDSDFYNRYTMA
+131 CYENSDFYNRYTMA
-145 MDGADLRISDIVRR
+145 MDGADQKISDIMRR

-173 FYLMFSIDRFAVIF
+173 FSLMFSIDRFAVIF
-187 ILCPLIGNFVFGSIK
+187 IICPLIGNFVFGSIK
-202 NNYELK
+202 NRFEFG
-208 RYKEQVPGNKMM
+208 RYKEQVSGNKVM
-220 NYVSRVMYLPD
+220 NYVSRAMYLPD

-246 KQYSD
+246 KQYTD
-251 ATDNNVA
+251 ATDRNVDI
-258 AASKYAFRNAFVN
+258 ASKYAFKNAFVN

-291 YRNLVTNS
+291 YRNLVTQS

-341 FLDYEEKIPEDYDGD
+341 FLDYKEKIPEDYDGYV
-356 KPDGFKI
+356 PDSFES
-363 LEFDK
+363 LEFDN
-368 VSFSYSD
+368 VSFSYTD
-375 EETIKDLSFT
+375 EETIRNLSFT
-385 LREGEIAALV
+385 IRNGEVAALV

-408 LLRLYDPTSGVIR
+408 LLRLYDPTEGVIR

-433 AYRELFATTFQD
+433 AYREIFATTFQD

-451 SVKDNVLMG
+451 PIRDNVLMG
-460 RHYDDEDRI
+460 RHYEDEERI
-469 VDSALKKAGIYDR
+469 VEDALRKSGVYDR
-482 IGRLEKGTAAVMTK
+482 VVRLEKGTQTVMTK

-535 DPIAEFELFNNIAKE
+535 DPIAEYELFNNIAKE

-578 RIIEEGSHEELMA
+578 RIIEEGSHEELMN

-607 LAIEDEEGVAE
+607 LAIEDGEEVAE

>member
-1 MRIFVFR
+1 
-8 GGIIMKE
+8 MKE
-15 KKLSLKQTLDN
+15 SKLSFKETLDN
-26 AFFALGLGLKFSKPI
+26 AFYALKLGTRFSKRL

-46 FIAILGYF
+46 FVAVLGYF
-54 QWVFFSS
+54 EWVFFSS

-67 VGSLDRGDDYR
+67 VGSLDRGESY
-78 KILSY
+78 KNILLY

-88 LLVGLMNLYQ
+88 LVIGLMNLYH
-98 HYFENVTLPIELT
+98 HYFDNVTMPIECT
-111 RLYGKLYHMLFD
+111 HLYGRLYHMLFD
-123 KAKNVELS
+123 KARNVELN
-131 CYEDSDFYNRYTMA
+131 CYENADFYNKYTMA
-145 MDGADLRISDIVRR
+145 MDGADEKISDVMRR
-159 FWGIIFGSI
+159 FWGIIFGTI

-173 FYLMFSIDRFAVIF
+173 FYLMFSIDKFAVIF
-187 ILCPLIGNFVFGSIK
+187 IVCPLLGNFVFGSIK
-202 NNYELK
+202 NKYELK
-208 RYKEQVPGNKMM
+208 RYKEQVSGNKMM
-220 NYVSRVMYLPD
+220 NYVSRAIYLPD
-231 YAKEMRLFG
+231 YAKEIRLFN
-240 VYNLLK
+240 VYNILK
-246 KQYSD
+246 RQYSD
-251 ATDNNVA
+251 ATDNNVR
-258 AASKYAFRNAFVN
+258 AASKYAFPNAFVN

-291 YRNLVTNS
+291 YRNLVTQS
-299 ISLADL
+299 ISLAEL

-331 DGVFINNLRG
+331 DGVFISNLRG
-341 FLDYEEKIPEDYDGD
+341 FLEYEEKIPEDYDGIT
-356 KPDGFKI
+356 PEEFES
-363 LEFDK
+363 LEFDN
-368 VSFSYSD
+368 VSFSYTD

-385 LREGEIAALV
+385 IKKGQVAALV

-408 LLRLYDPTSGVIR
+408 LLRLYDPTEGVIR

-433 AYRELFATTFQD
+433 AYRDMFATTFQD

-460 RHYDDEDRI
+460 RHYENEDS
-469 VDSALKKAGIYDR
+469 VVNDALKKAGVYER
-482 IGRLEKGTAAVMTK
+482 VTKTEHGTATVMTK

-535 DPIAEFELFNNIAKE
+535 DPIAEYELFNNIAKE

-564 SVKHCDKVFMLEKG
+564 SVKHCDMVFMLEKG
-578 RIIEEGSHEELMA
+578 RIIEEGSHEELIA
-591 LGGKYAKMYR
+591 LNGEYAKMYR

-607 LAIEDEEGVAE
+607 LAIEDGEEGAV

>member
-1 MRIFVFR
+1 
-8 GGIIMKE
+8 MKE
-15 KKLSLKQTLDN
+15 SKLSFKETLDN
-26 AFFALGLGLKFSKPI
+26 AFYALKLGTRFSKRL

-46 FIAILGYF
+46 FVAVLGYF
-54 QWVFFSS
+54 EWVFFSS

-67 VGSLDRGDDYR
+67 VGSLDRGESY
-78 KILSY
+78 KNILLY

-88 LLVGLMNLYQ
+88 LVIGLMNLYH
-98 HYFENVTLPIELT
+98 HYFDNVTMPIECT
-111 RLYGKLYHMLFD
+111 HLYGRLYHMLFD
-123 KAKNVELS
+123 KARNVELN
-131 CYEDSDFYNRYTMA
+131 CYENADFYNKYTMA
-145 MDGADLRISDIVRR
+145 MDGADEKISDVMRR
-159 FWGIIFGSI
+159 FWGIIFGTI

-173 FYLMFSIDRFAVIF
+173 FYLMFSIDKFAVIF
-187 ILCPLIGNFVFGSIK
+187 IVCPLLGNFVFGSIK
-202 NNYELK
+202 NKYELK
-208 RYKEQVPGNKMM
+208 RYKEQVSGNKMM
-220 NYVSRVMYLPD
+220 NYVSRAIYLPD
-231 YAKEMRLFG
+231 YAKEIRLFN
-240 VYNLLK
+240 VYNILK
-246 KQYSD
+246 RQYSD
-251 ATDNNVA
+251 ATDNNVR
-258 AASKYAFRNAFVN
+258 AASKYAFPNAFVN

-291 YRNLVTNS
+291 YRNLVTQS
-299 ISLADL
+299 ISLAEL

-331 DGVFINNLRG
+331 DGVFISNLRG
-341 FLDYEEKIPEDYDGD
+341 FLEYEEKIPEDYDGIT
-356 KPDGFKI
+356 PEEFES
-363 LEFDK
+363 LEFDN
-368 VSFSYSD
+368 VSFSYTD

-385 LREGEIAALV
+385 IKKGQVAALV

-408 LLRLYDPTSGVIR
+408 LLRLYDPTEGVIR

-433 AYRELFATTFQD
+433 AYRDMFATTFQD

-460 RHYDDEDRI
+460 RHYENEDS
-469 VDSALKKAGIYDR
+469 VVNDALKKAGVYER
-482 IGRLEKGTAAVMTK
+482 VTKTEHGTATVMTK
-496 EFDENGA
+496 EFDEIGA

-535 DPIAEFELFNNIAKE
+535 DPIAEYELFNNIAKE

-564 SVKHCDKVFMLEKG
+564 SVKHCDMVFMLEKG
-578 RIIEEGSHEELMA
+578 RIIEEGSHEELIA
-591 LGGKYAKMYR
+591 LNGEYAKMYR

-607 LAIEDEEGVAE
+607 LAIEDGEEGAV

>member
-1 MRIFVFR
+1 MEEKKESK
-8 GGIIMKE
+8 KE
-15 KKLSLKQTLDN
+15 KKLSLREVLEN
-26 AFFALGLGLKFSKPI
+26 AFYALKLGISFSKKI

-78 KILSY
+78 KILAY

-88 LLVGLMNLYQ
+88 LSVGLMNLYQ
-98 HYFENVTLPIELT
+98 HYFENVTLPVELT

-123 KAKNVELS
+123 KARNVELS
-131 CYEDSDFYNRYTMA
+131 CYENSDFYNRYTMA
-145 MDGADLRISDIVRR
+145 MDGADQKISDIMRR

-173 FYLMFSIDRFAVIF
+173 FSLMFSIDRFAVIF
-187 ILCPLIGNFVFGSIK
+187 IICPLIGNFVFGSIK
-202 NNYELK
+202 NRFEFG
-208 RYKEQVPGNKMM
+208 RYKEQVSGNKVM
-220 NYVSRVMYLPD
+220 NYVSRAMYLPD

-246 KQYSD
+246 KQYTD
-251 ATDNNVA
+251 ATDRNVDI
-258 AASKYAFRNAFVN
+258 ASKYAFKNAFVN

-291 YRNLVTNS
+291 YRNLVTQS

-341 FLDYEEKIPEDYDGD
+341 FLDYKEKIPEDYDGYV
-356 KPDGFKI
+356 PDRFESI
-363 LEFDK
+363 EFDN
-368 VSFSYSD
+368 VSFSYTD
-375 EETIKDLSFT
+375 EETIRNLSFT
-385 LREGEIAALV
+385 IRNGEVAALV

-408 LLRLYDPTSGVIR
+408 LLRLYDPTEGVIR

-433 AYRELFATTFQD
+433 AYREIFATTFQD

-451 SVKDNVLMG
+451 PIRDNVLMG
-460 RHYDDEDRI
+460 RHYEGEERI
-469 VDSALKKAGIYDR
+469 VEDALRKSGVYDR
-482 IGRLEKGTAAVMTK
+482 VVRLEKGTRTVMTK
-496 EFDENGA
+496 EFDKNGA

-535 DPIAEFELFNNIAKE
+535 DPIAEYELFNNIAKE

-578 RIIEEGSHEELMA
+578 RIIEEGSHEELMS

-607 LAIEDEEGVAE
+607 LAIEDGEEVAE

>member
-1 MRIFVFR
+1 MEEKKESK
-8 GGIIMKE
+8 KE
-15 KKLSLKQTLDN
+15 KKLSLREVLDN
-26 AFFALGLGLKFSKPI
+26 AFYALKLGISFSKKI

-78 KILSY
+78 KILAY

-88 LLVGLMNLYQ
+88 LSVGLMNLYQ
-98 HYFENVTLPIELT
+98 HYFENVTLPVELT

-123 KAKNVELS
+123 KARNVELS
-131 CYEDSDFYNRYTMA
+131 CYENSDFYNRYTMA
-145 MDGADLRISDIVRR
+145 MDGADQKISDIMRR

-173 FYLMFSIDRFAVIF
+173 FSLMFSIDRFAVIF
-187 ILCPLIGNFVFGSIK
+187 IICPLIGNFVFGSIK
-202 NNYELK
+202 NRFEFG
-208 RYKEQVPGNKMM
+208 RYKEQVSGNKVM
-220 NYVSRVMYLPD
+220 NYVSRAMYLPD

-246 KQYSD
+246 KQYTD
-251 ATDNNVA
+251 ATDRNVDI
-258 AASKYAFRNAFVN
+258 ASKYAFKNAFVN

-291 YRNLVTNS
+291 YRNLVTQS

-341 FLDYEEKIPEDYDGD
+341 FLDYKEKIPEDYDGYV
-356 KPDGFKI
+356 PDRFESI
-363 LEFDK
+363 EFDN
-368 VSFSYSD
+368 VSFSYTD
-375 EETIKDLSFT
+375 EETIRNLSFT
-385 LREGEIAALV
+385 IRNGEIAALV

-408 LLRLYDPTSGVIR
+408 LLRLYDPTEGVIR

-433 AYRELFATTFQD
+433 AYREIFATTFQD

-451 SVKDNVLMG
+451 PIRDNVLMG
-460 RHYDDEDRI
+460 RHYEGEKRI
-469 VDSALKKAGIYDR
+469 VEDALRKSGVYDR
-482 IGRLEKGTAAVMTK
+482 VVRLEKGTRTVMTK

-535 DPIAEFELFNNIAKE
+535 DPIAEYELFNNIAKE

-578 RIIEEGSHEELMA
+578 RIIEEGSHEELMN

-607 LAIEDEEGVAE
+607 LAIEDGEEVAE

>member
-1 MRIFVFR
+1 
-8 GGIIMKE
+8 MKD
-15 KKLSLKQTLDN
+15 KKLSLKKTLDN
-26 AFFALGLGLKFSKPI
+26 AFYALKLGISFSKQI

-46 FIAILGYF
+46 FVAILGYF

-61 VFMKNI
+61 VFMKHI
-67 VGSLDRGDDYR
+67 VGCLDRGDDHM
-78 KILSY
+78 KILTY

-88 LLVGLMNLYQ
+88 LAIGLMNLYQ
-98 HYFENVTLPIELT
+98 HYFENVTLPVELT

-131 CYEDSDFYNRYTMA
+131 CYEDADFYNRYTMA
-145 MDGADLRISDIVRR
+145 MDGADEKISDTMRR
-159 FWGIIFGSI
+159 FWGIIFGSV

-173 FYLMFSIDRFAVIF
+173 FYLMFSIDRLAVIF
-187 ILCPLIGNFVFGSIK
+187 IISPLLGNFLFGSIK
-202 NNYELK
+202 NRFEYK
-208 RYKEQVPGNKMM
+208 RYQEQVSGNKMM

-231 YAKEMRLFG
+231 YAKELRLFN
-240 VYNLLK
+240 VYDLLK

-251 ATDNNVA
+251 ATDNNVK
-258 AASKYAFRNAFVN
+258 AASRYAFPNAFVN

-291 YRNLVTNS
+291 YRNLVTGS

-341 FLDYEEKIPEDYDGD
+341 FLEYEEKIPEDSDGEIPESFEVLSFED
-356 KPDGFKI
+356 
-363 LEFDK
+363 
-368 VSFSYSD
+368 VSFSYTD
-375 EETIKDLSFT
+375 EETIRHLSFSISK
-385 LREGEIAALV
+385 GEIAALV

-451 SVKDNVLMG
+451 SVRDNVLMG
-460 RHYDDEDRI
+460 RHYEAEDRI
-469 VDSALKKAGIYDR
+469 VESALRKAGVYDR
-482 IGRLEKGTAAVMTK
+482 IEALENGMSTVMTK
-496 EFDENGA
+496 EFDEKGA

-512 LAVSRTFAKPAPVK
+512 LAVSRTFARPAPVK

-535 DPIAEFELFNNIAKE
+535 DPIAEYELFNNIAKE
-550 GSDHT
+550 GKEHT

-578 RIIEEGSHEELMA
+578 QIIEEGSHDELMK
-591 LGGKYAKMYR
+591 LNGSYAKMYR

-607 LAIEDEEGVAE
+607 LAIEDTEETAV

>member
-1 MRIFVFR
+1 MEEKRESK
-8 GGIIMKE
+8 KE
-15 KKLSLKQTLDN
+15 KKLSLREVLDN
-26 AFFALGLGLKFSKPI
+26 AFYALKLGISFSKKI

-78 KILSY
+78 KILAY

-88 LLVGLMNLYQ
+88 LSVGLMNLYQ
-98 HYFENVTLPIELT
+98 HYFENVTLPVELT

-123 KAKNVELS
+123 KARNVELS
-131 CYEDSDFYNRYTMA
+131 CYENSDFYNRYTMA
-145 MDGADLRISDIVRR
+145 MDGADQKISDIMRR

-173 FYLMFSIDRFAVIF
+173 FSLMFSIDRFAVIF
-187 ILCPLIGNFVFGSIK
+187 IICPLIGNFVFGSIK
-202 NNYELK
+202 NRFEFG
-208 RYKEQVPGNKMM
+208 RYKEQVSGNKVM
-220 NYVSRVMYLPD
+220 NYVSRAMYLPD

-246 KQYSD
+246 KQYTD
-251 ATDNNVA
+251 ATDRNVDI
-258 AASKYAFRNAFVN
+258 ASKYAFKNAFVN

-291 YRNLVTNS
+291 YRNLVTQS

-341 FLDYEEKIPEDYDGD
+341 FLDYKEKIPEDYDGYV
-356 KPDGFKI
+356 PDSFES
-363 LEFDK
+363 LEFDN
-368 VSFSYSD
+368 VSFSYTD
-375 EETIKDLSFT
+375 EETIRNLSFT
-385 LREGEIAALV
+385 IRNGEVAALV

-408 LLRLYDPTSGVIR
+408 LLRLYDPTEGVIR

-433 AYRELFATTFQD
+433 AYREIFATTFQD

-451 SVKDNVLMG
+451 PIRDNVLMG
-460 RHYDDEDRI
+460 RHYEGEERI
-469 VDSALKKAGIYDR
+469 VEDALRKSGVYDR
-482 IGRLEKGTAAVMTK
+482 VVRLEKGTRTVMTK

-535 DPIAEFELFNNIAKE
+535 DPIAEYELFNNIAKE

-578 RIIEEGSHEELMA
+578 RIIEEGSHEELMN

-607 LAIEDEEGVAE
+607 LAIEDGEEVAE

>member
-1 MRIFVFR
+1 M
-8 GGIIMKE
+8 MKE
-15 KKLSLKQTLDN
+15 SKLSFKETLDN
-26 AFFALGLGLKFSKPI
+26 AFYALKLGTRFSKRL

-46 FIAILGYF
+46 FVAVLGYF
-54 QWVFFSS
+54 EWVFFSS

-67 VGSLDRGDDYR
+67 VGSLDRGESY
-78 KILSY
+78 KNILLY

-88 LLVGLMNLYQ
+88 LVIGLMNLYH
-98 HYFENVTLPIELT
+98 HYFDNVTMPIECT
-111 RLYGKLYHMLFD
+111 HLYGRLYHMLFD
-123 KAKNVELS
+123 KARNVELN
-131 CYEDSDFYNRYTMA
+131 CYENADFYNKYTMA
-145 MDGADLRISDIVRR
+145 MDGADEKISDIMRR
-159 FWGIIFGSI
+159 FWGIIFGTI

-173 FYLMFSIDRFAVIF
+173 FYLMFSIDKFAVIF
-187 ILCPLIGNFVFGSIK
+187 IVCPLLGNFVFGSIK
-202 NNYELK
+202 NKYELK
-208 RYKEQVPGNKMM
+208 RYKEQVSGNKMM
-220 NYVSRVMYLPD
+220 NYVSRAIYLPD
-231 YAKEMRLFG
+231 YAKEIRLFN
-240 VYNLLK
+240 VYNILK
-246 KQYSD
+246 RQYSD
-251 ATDNNVA
+251 ATDNNVR
-258 AASKYAFRNAFVN
+258 AASKYAFPNAFVN

-291 YRNLVTNS
+291 YRNLVTQS
-299 ISLADL
+299 ISLAEL

-331 DGVFINNLRG
+331 DGVFISNLRG
-341 FLDYEEKIPEDYDGD
+341 FLEYEEKIPEDYDGIT
-356 KPDGFKI
+356 PEEFES
-363 LEFDK
+363 LEFDN
-368 VSFSYSD
+368 VSFSYTD

-385 LREGEIAALV
+385 IKKGQVAALV

-408 LLRLYDPTSGVIR
+408 LLRLYDPTEGVIR

-433 AYRELFATTFQD
+433 AYRDMFATTFQD

-460 RHYDDEDRI
+460 RHYENEDS
-469 VDSALKKAGIYDR
+469 VVNDALKKAGVYER
-482 IGRLEKGTAAVMTK
+482 VSKTEHGTATVMTK

-535 DPIAEFELFNNIAKE
+535 DPIAEYELFNNIAKE

-564 SVKHCDKVFMLEKG
+564 SVKHCDMVFMLEKG
-578 RIIEEGSHEELMA
+578 RIIEEGSHEELIA
-591 LGGKYAKMYR
+591 LNGEYAKMYR

-607 LAIEDEEGVAE
+607 LAIEDGEEGAV

>member
-1 MRIFVFR
+1 MEEKKESK
-8 GGIIMKE
+8 KE
-15 KKLSLKQTLDN
+15 KKLSLREVLDN
-26 AFFALGLGLKFSKPI
+26 AFYALKLGISFSKKI

-46 FIAILGYF
+46 FVAILGYF

-78 KILSY
+78 KILAY

-88 LLVGLMNLYQ
+88 LSVGLMNLYQ
-98 HYFENVTLPIELT
+98 HYFENVTLPVELT

-123 KAKNVELS
+123 KARNVELS
-131 CYEDSDFYNRYTMA
+131 CYENSDFYNRYTMA
-145 MDGADLRISDIVRR
+145 MDGADQKISDIMRR

-173 FYLMFSIDRFAVIF
+173 FSLMFSIDRFAVIF
-187 ILCPLIGNFVFGSIK
+187 IICPLIGNFVFGSIK
-202 NNYELK
+202 NRFEFG
-208 RYKEQVPGNKMM
+208 RYKEQVSGNKVM
-220 NYVSRVMYLPD
+220 NYVSRAMYLPD

-246 KQYSD
+246 KQYTD
-251 ATDNNVA
+251 ATDRNVDI
-258 AASKYAFRNAFVN
+258 ASKYAFKNAFVN

-291 YRNLVTNS
+291 YRNLVTQS

-341 FLDYEEKIPEDYDGD
+341 FLDYKEKIPEDYDGYV
-356 KPDGFKI
+356 PDSFES
-363 LEFDK
+363 LEFDN
-368 VSFSYSD
+368 VSFSYTD
-375 EETIKDLSFT
+375 EETIRNLSFT
-385 LREGEIAALV
+385 IRNGEVAALV

-408 LLRLYDPTSGVIR
+408 LLRLYDPTEGVIR

-433 AYRELFATTFQD
+433 AYREIFATTFQD

-451 SVKDNVLMG
+451 PIRDNVLMG
-460 RHYDDEDRI
+460 RHYEGEERI
-469 VDSALKKAGIYDR
+469 VEDALRKSGVYDR
-482 IGRLEKGTAAVMTK
+482 VVRLEKGTRTVMTK

-535 DPIAEFELFNNIAKE
+535 DPIAEYELFNNIAKE

-578 RIIEEGSHEELMA
+578 RIIEEGSHEELMN

-607 LAIEDEEGVAE
+607 LAIEDGEEVAE